1 MIDEIPIFPLGAVLL
16 PGQTMPLHIF
26 EPRYRRLM
34 HDRAEHDPAFG
45 IVLVR
50 EGGEVGGAATSH
62 DVGVAA
68 SFSAPIE
75 LPDGRWAIVVEG
87 GRRFRVLE
95 TDDHRG
101 YLTSRVSWLDE
112 PEGIG
117 DLAALQREVRSSFT
131 KLAVA
136 FARSIS
142 PDVDTD
148 AVIADTV
155 GMVPADPREASY
167 RVPARVQMAV
177 EDKQSLLEL
186 PTTAER
192 LRAVLRML
200 DRERSLL
207 TRGGIGPSTVANAP
221 IKVMPN

>member
-1 MIDEIPIFPLGAVLL
+1 M
-16 PGQTMPLHIF
+16 
-26 EPRYRRLM
+26 
-34 HDRAEHDPAFG
+34 
-45 IVLVR
+45 
-50 EGGEVGGAATSH
+50 
-62 DVGVAA
+62 
-68 SFSAPIE
+68 
-75 LPDGRWAIVVEG
+75 
-87 GRRFRVLE
+87 
-95 TDDHRG
+95 
-101 YLTSRVSWLDE
+101 
-112 PEGIG
+112 
-117 DLAALQREVRSSFT
+117 RSSFT